1 MLFGKCTPYT
11 PPPPLSLQEKLL
23 TLNHFSFFLLFFFLH
38 SGCRA
43 KINRILVIS
52 ADATDLQWVSPLDR
66 AVTAQLLSG
75 QEEASPVSPT
85 PHPPGTSARH
95 VRPGHFSPLPLIC
108 LT

>member
-1 MLFGKCTPYT
+1 MRHMLFGKCTPYT

-23 TLNHFSFFLLFFFLH
+23 TLNHFSFFSH
-38 SGCRA
+38 SDCRA

-52 ADATDLQWVSPLDR
+52 ADAADSQWVSPLDR

-75 QEEASPVSPT
+75 QEEASLVF
-85 PHPPGTSARH
+85 PPLPPWH